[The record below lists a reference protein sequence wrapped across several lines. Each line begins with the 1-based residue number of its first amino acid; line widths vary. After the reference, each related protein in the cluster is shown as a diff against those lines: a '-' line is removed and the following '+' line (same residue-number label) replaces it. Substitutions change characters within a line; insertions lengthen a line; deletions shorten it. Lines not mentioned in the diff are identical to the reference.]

1 MLKLYNSLTKKI
13 EEFKSI
19 HPLQVGMYTCGP
31 TVYSFAHIGNFRTY
45 TMADVL
51 KRVLEYNGYDVNY
64 IMNLTDVGHLTGD
77 NLGDADL
84 GEDRMEKAAKKEG
97 KTAWEIAEFYAD
109 IFKKDFEKLN
119 LENPK
124 KFAKATDH
132 IKEQIDLVKRLE
144 EKGYTYKISDGIYF
158 DTAKFE
164 NYGELSNLDQIKAG
178 ARVEI
183 NPEKKNQRDFAL
195 WKFSYP
201 DGVTYKEYLAK
212 SGKSPEEVSK
222 RQMEWKSPWG
232 IGFPGWHI
240 ECSAMSLKNLG
251 ETFDI
256 HGGGP
261 DLKFPHHENERAQSE
276 AATGK
281 TFVNYWMHVGYVQIE
296 KEKMAKSLGNFVTI
310 REFLQ
315 HYHPEVLRYFSISS
329 HYRSP
334 VDYTG
339 DHIDFAF
346 RALERLYT
354 ALRGITIPHSVSI
367 PSHSEYEKR
376 FCDAMND
383 DFNTPVA
390 IAVLFDLARE
400 INRLRDADSEE
411 VYPLALLLK
420 KLGNLLGILNATP
433 EEFLQNLNGS
443 EIDRNEIDRL
453 ISERLIAKTAKDWK
467 KADEIRET
475 LLQKNIIL
483 EDSPDGK
490 TKWSVKAR

>member
-1 MLKLYNSLTKKI
+1 MLLIYNTLSQEKEI
-13 EEFKSI
+13 FKPI
-19 HPLQVGMYTCGP
+19 HPGKIDFYVCGI
-31 TVYSFAHIGNFRTY
+31 TVYDYCHIGH
-45 TMADVL
+45 A
-51 KRVLEYNGYDVNY
+51 RVYLVFDTIIRYLRYRGFEVNY
-64 IMNLTDVGHLTGD
+64 IRNITDIDDKIIKRADENQEPMEILTERFINAMH
-77 NLGDADL
+77 
-84 GEDRMEKAAKKEG
+84 EDFAALNIEPATLEPRATEYVPQMITLI
-97 KTAWEIAEFYAD
+97 KTLMD
-109 IFKKDFEKLN
+109 
-119 LENPK
+119 
-124 KFAKATDH
+124 
-132 IKEQIDLVKRLE
+132 
-144 EKGYTYKISDGIYF
+144 KGYAYVGANGDVYYKVE
-158 DTAKFE
+158 KFE
-164 NYGELSNLDQIKAG
+164 SYGCLSHRKMDDLQAG
-178 ARVEI
+178 ARIGI
-183 NPEKKNQRDFAL
+183 NESKQHPFDFVL
-195 WKFSYP
+195 WKS
-201 DGVTYKEYLAK
+201 AK
-212 SGKSPEEVSK
+212 VGEPS
-222 RQMEWKSPWG
+222 WASPWG
-232 IGFPGWHI
+232 PGRPGWHI